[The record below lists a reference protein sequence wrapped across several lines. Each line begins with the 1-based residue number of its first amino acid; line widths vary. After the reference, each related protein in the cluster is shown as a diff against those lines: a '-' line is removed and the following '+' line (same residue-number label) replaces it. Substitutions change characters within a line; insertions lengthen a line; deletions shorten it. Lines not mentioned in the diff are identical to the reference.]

1 MIDRELI
8 TRKMS
13 LILEDVAAM
22 TRLSRLSRA
31 QYLEDSINEAL
42 AERYLERAIG
52 RMIDINFHLITES
65 GHAPPKDYHESFIRL
80 GTLGVMT
87 SDLAKETAMAA
98 GLRNRIVH
106 EYDDIDPNPHDSRAL
121 LLQSRIRCCDKPGG
135 ERARRSVLQRPVSR
149 TPQSFAAPHARLATR
164 LHDFATN
171 PRESCGLS

>member
-31 QYLEDSINEAL
+31 QYLEDSINETL

-80 GTLGVMT
+80 GRLGVMT

-106 EYDDIDPNPHDSRAL
+106 EYDDIDPERVYEAL
-121 LLQSRIRCCDKPGG
+121 PIAIRRIP
-135 ERARRSVLQRPVSR
+135 LYLNHIQR
-149 TPQSFAAPHARLATR
+149 FIEKL
-164 LHDFATN
+164 
-171 PRESCGLS
+171 PRGDEPKT

>member
-1 MIDRELI
+1 MIDRQLI

-13 LILEDVAAM
+13 LILEDLAGMA
-22 TRLSRLSRA
+22 RLSKLSRA

-65 GHAPPKDYHESFIRL
+65 GHAPPKDYHESFTRL

-87 SDLAKETAMAA
+87 TDLAKETAMAA

-106 EYDDIDPNPHDSRAL
+106 EYDDIDPERVYEAL
-121 LLQSRIRCCDKPGG
+121 PVAIRRIPAYLDHI
-135 ERARRSVLQRPVSR
+135 QRFIEKV
-149 TPQSFAAPHARLATR
+149 PQ
-164 LHDFATN
+164 
-171 PRESCGLS
+171 G

>member
-22 TRLSRLSRA
+22 TKLPRLSRA
-31 QYLEDSINEAL
+31 QYLENSINEAL
-42 AERYLERAIG
+42 AERYLEQAIG

-87 SDLAKETAMAA
+87 SDLAKEMALAA
-98 GLRNRIVH
+98 GLRNWIVH
-106 EYDDIDPNPHDSRAL
+106 EYDDIDPERVHEAL
-121 LLQSRIRCCDKPGG
+121 RVAVRRIPMYLDHI
-135 ERARRSVLQRPVSR
+135 QRFIEKL
-149 TPQSFAAPHARLATR
+149 PQ
-164 LHDFATN
+164 
-171 PRESCGLS
+171 E